1 MPAASPLMGT
11 LLVRRRA
18 TPATRVETSLDTA
31 GTSACATMK
40 QKFALL
46 LATWFGCGYSPFAPG
61 TAGSLA
67 ALAIGILLH
76 EYAGLAPWSACGY
89 PPFAPAPAGSL
100 AALAIAILLPEYA
113 GLAPWHFLVLAAV
126 LFVPATWAAT
136 IAEQVT
142 HLKDPQIVVV
152 DEVLDK
158 GNLVYI

>member
-40 QKFALL
+40 HKFALL

-76 EYAGLAPWSACGY
+76 EYAA
-89 PPFAPAPAGSL
+89 FAW
-100 AALAIAILLPEYA
+100 
-113 GLAPWHFLVLAAV
+113 WHFLVLAAV

-152 DEVLDK
+152 DEVLGQWIALSGDPSPNRSPTSRTPRSSSSTK
-158 GNLVYI
+158 SSASGSLSRARAR